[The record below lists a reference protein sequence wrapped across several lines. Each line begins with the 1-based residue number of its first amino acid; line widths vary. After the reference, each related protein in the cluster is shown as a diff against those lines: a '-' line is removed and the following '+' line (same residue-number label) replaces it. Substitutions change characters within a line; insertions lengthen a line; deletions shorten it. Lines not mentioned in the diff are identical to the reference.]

1 MSRILLLLH
10 LFSFI
15 CLFSCTKENEPNLA
29 LNYSSLVL
37 FTNDTETLR
46 VTMRDGSVVDPRS
59 VQWEST
65 DPEIVEVGTDGQ
77 IVAKQYGEASVRVRY
92 KDLTA
97 SCEVVVRPN
106 IYLAGYDMNG
116 GKMGAKYWKNGKEV
130 PLKGNTN
137 ARAWARAIY
146 VTDDHVYTAGE
157 ISESLGSKAVYWTD
171 QTMTVLPSG
180 SAYAKAYGI
189 SVAGNDVYVAGKDGN
204 QAVVWKNGIPTVLA
218 ERGEASAITVVHGN
232 VYIAG
237 VEYSEQ
243 TVPIATYWVNGQRT
257 MLTETSSS
265 ATLNA
270 ICVSGSDVYG
280 AGKITEKGKKPAACY
295 WKNGNLVRL
304 TDGSNEAMIDGI
316 AVSGTDVYACG
327 DEWVDGSLPVAKYW
341 KNTTPYSLNGIYA
354 LAIALAANT
363 VFITGIDQQN
373 YTSIAK
379 CWEDGKDVPFAP
391 DYADAVP
398 FSIFVK

>member
-65 DPEIVEVGTDGQ
+65 DPEIVEVGTGGQ

-130 PLKGNTN
+130 PLKGNTC
-137 ARAWARAIY
+137 
-146 VTDDHVYTAGE
+146 
-157 ISESLGSKAVYWTD
+157 L
-171 QTMTVLPSG
+171 L
-180 SAYAKAYGI
+180 
-189 SVAGNDVYVAGKDGN
+189 
-204 QAVVWKNGIPTVLA
+204 
-218 ERGEASAITVVHGN
+218 
-232 VYIAG
+232 
-237 VEYSEQ
+237 
-243 TVPIATYWVNGQRT
+243 
-257 MLTETSSS
+257 
-265 ATLNA
+265 
-270 ICVSGSDVYG
+270 
-280 AGKITEKGKKPAACY
+280 
-295 WKNGNLVRL
+295 
-304 TDGSNEAMIDGI
+304 
-316 AVSGTDVYACG
+316 
-327 DEWVDGSLPVAKYW
+327 
-341 KNTTPYSLNGIYA
+341 
-354 LAIALAANT
+354 
-363 VFITGIDQQN
+363 
-373 YTSIAK
+373 YTSDAA
-379 CWEDGKDVPFAP
+379 DDV
-391 DYADAVP
+391 
-398 FSIFVK
+398 